1 MKSGPQLWNEFIR
14 SCEQFPERPAIDVGH
29 EVSYQELAQRAK
41 RIAATIQ
48 IEEAAA
54 GTVPLTAVFGHRSE
68 TAYAAVLGALMASN
82 GYVPLNRT
90 FPVDRTRLM
99 LERSMCRCMVVDAG
113 SEPQLEALLAGIE
126 TPLLILCPDGSD
138 ISQLAAKFPVHRI
151 VGASDL
157 ANADEWRAVDVAA
170 NSIAYLLF
178 TSGSTGQP
186 KGVMVSHANV
196 LHYIEHVTKRY
207 AFTSNDRVSQTFD
220 LTFDLSVHD
229 MFVAWQSGACV
240 CCPSQKQLIKPG
252 AFLNDS

>member
-99 LERSMCRCMVVDAG
+99 LERSMCRCVIVDAG
-113 SEPQLEALLAGIE
+113 SALQLDKVLLNLGTQIV
-126 TPLLILCPDGSD
+126 LICPDHGD
-138 ISQLAAKFPVHRI
+138 VTELAARFPAH
-151 VGASDL
+151 
-157 ANADEWRAVDVAA
+157 
-170 NSIAYLLF
+170 
-178 TSGSTGQP
+178 
-186 KGVMVSHANV
+186 
-196 LHYIEHVTKRY
+196 
-207 AFTSNDRVSQTFD
+207 
-220 LTFDLSVHD
+220 
-229 MFVAWQSGACV
+229 
-240 CCPSQKQLIKPG
+240 
-252 AFLNDS
+252 